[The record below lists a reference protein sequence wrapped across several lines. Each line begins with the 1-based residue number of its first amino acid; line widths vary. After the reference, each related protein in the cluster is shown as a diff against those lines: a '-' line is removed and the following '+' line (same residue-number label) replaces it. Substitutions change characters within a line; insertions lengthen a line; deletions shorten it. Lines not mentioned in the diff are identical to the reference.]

1 MRTLLTTA
9 LLLTLTGCSTV
20 MNSRYTDVTV
30 TSATPG
36 TSYTVTG
43 EDGKRVHTGTT
54 PEHLTLD
61 AAAGFFDGQTY
72 HVAYG
77 TGETVELDSHTTGW
91 YWLGFCISV
100 VSGLMV
106 DPATGDMWT
115 LPGEVSNEGSSRK

>member
-1 MRTLLTTA
+1 MKRLLAA
-9 LLLTLTGCSTV
+9 LALSTVLTGCSTV

-36 TSYTVTG
+36 TSYTVTN
-43 EDGKRVHTGTT
+43 EDGQRVRTGTT
-54 PEHLTLD
+54 PDHVTLD

-72 HVAYG
+72 QVAYG

-115 LPGEVSNEGSSRK
+115 LPDEVSNVR